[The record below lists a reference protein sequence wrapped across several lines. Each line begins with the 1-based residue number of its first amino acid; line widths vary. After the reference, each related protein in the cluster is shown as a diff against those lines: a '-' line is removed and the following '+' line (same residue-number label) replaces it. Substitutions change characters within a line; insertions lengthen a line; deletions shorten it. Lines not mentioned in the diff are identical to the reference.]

1 LQRRRYHACAF
12 NPEETPM
19 DITIFHNPRCGTS
32 RNTLALIREAGHE
45 PRVVDYLA
53 TTPARAE
60 LTRMIAQ
67 AGLSVREAVRSKE
80 SLYGE
85 LGLDDP
91 ATSDDALLD
100 AMLAHPILINRPF
113 VVTPNGVR
121 LCRPAER
128 VREIL

>member
-53 TTPARAE
+53 TPPARAE
-60 LTRMIAQ
+60 LAQMIAQ
-67 AGLSVREAVRSKE
+67 AGLSVREALRSKE

-100 AMLAHPILINRPF
+100 AMLTHPILINRPF

-128 VREIL
+128 VREIM

>member
-1 LQRRRYHACAF
+1 
-12 NPEETPM
+12 M

-32 RNTLALIREAGHE
+32 RNTLALIGEAGHE

-53 TTPARAE
+53 TPPARGE

>member
-45 PRVVDYLA
+45 PHVVDYLA
-53 TTPARAE
+53 TPPARAE
-60 LTRMIAQ
+60 LAQMIAQ
-67 AGLSVREAVRSKE
+67 AGLSVREALRSKE

-100 AMLAHPILINRPF
+100 AMLTHPILINRPF

-128 VREIL
+128 VREIM